1 MFSLNNDTYFLRI
14 ARWRRRNPQVPA
26 SRPPHS
32 GAVPQTV
39 LVLLLTGASGC
50 PGSPAANEASA
61 RRTPL
66 RLELEQLEEQPD
78 PSDFRVWL
86 EIDRGR
92 APHSSFLLKFMAETP
107 EAPISRVE
115 SFSLASPTLPP
126 LNGNAT
132 VRDPY
137 DFGITKFGVHQ
148 HFFFDE
154 ESGGYKSEGNA
165 LRPAT
170 HPPFTIPP
178 GTHTVQLSYIVKDE
192 EVQAVE
198 EHMGWEAAR
207 HVVGPTYRLHV
218 PPPT

>member
-1 MFSLNNDTYFLRI
+1 MIFRNNATL
-14 ARWRRRNPQVPA
+14 WPQTTA
-26 SRPPHS
+26 THRLERPPTRSRVRTAGSPH
-32 GAVPQTV
+32 GIALAVF
-39 LVLLLTGASGC
+39 LVGTNACS
-50 PGSPAANEASA
+50 GSPAAEDASPRA
-61 RRTPL
+61 HL
-66 RLELEQLEEQPD
+66 RIELETLEEP
-78 PSDFRVWL
+78 PESSEFRIWL
-86 EIDRGR
+86 EVDQG
-92 APHSSFLLKFMAETP
+92 PTPYDSFQLNLMAE
-107 EAPISRVE
+107 APDLWISWVE
-115 SFSLASPTLPP
+115 SFSLDSPTLPP
-126 LNGNAT
+126 LTGDAT

-137 DFGITKFGVHQ
+137 DFGLGESRASH
-148 HFFFDE
+148 HFVFDE

-170 HPPFTIPP
+170 RPPFTIPP